1 MMVRRGDIVLM
12 TFPFSDGRGS
22 KIRPALVVQD
32 DRNNTRLRNTIVAM
46 ISGNTRLAGK
56 EPTQFPIDPATPDGE
71 TSGLLGPS
79 AVKCENIY
87 TIDQVQILRT
97 LGYLTPNQMRSIDAC
112 LRSAFGL

>member
-1 MMVRRGDIVLM
+1 M

-56 EPTQFPIDPATPDGE
+56 EPTQFPIDPVTPDGE

-79 AVKCENIY
+79 AVVREHLH
-87 TIDQVQILRT
+87 DRPGSDSAHARVPDAEPDEEHRRVPALRV
-97 LGYLTPNQMRSIDAC
+97 RIVA
-112 LRSAFGL
+112 R